1 MVIVALLIGQ
11 VTIRI
16 VFLFINGKAIQP
28 IRRAGL
34 HLETRPLET
43 RRQQVDIVTRLVLV
57 IPVLTKRITTCSHI
71 YLFTFGNVLHNL
83 NPLEKCRVITIV
95 QAPTQPVDIITLING
110 FWVVAQWS
118 QTAVELMVLHN
129 GLHGTETMH
138 IQYL

>member
-16 VFLFINGKAIQP
+16 VFLFINGKAIQT

-71 YLFTFGNVLHNL
+71 YLFTFGNVLHSL
-83 NPLEKCRVITIV
+83 NPLGKCLLILI
-95 QAPTQPVDIITLING
+95 AAALIPLAIIAIIFNVMDG
-110 FWVVAQWS
+110 
-118 QTAVELMVLHN
+118 TAAA
-129 GLHGTETMH
+129 
-138 IQYL
+138 IQLALGSLTDGN

>member
-83 NPLEKCRVITIV
+83 NPLGKCQAIVI
-95 QAPTQPVDIITLING
+95 QPVQIQPVII
-110 FWVVAQWS
+110 V
-118 QTAVELMVLHN
+118 
-129 GLHGTETMH
+129 
-138 IQYL
+138 IQ